1 MQSEEPTWGLTC
13 RGIPLKDRSALRN
26 AGIGGACL
34 SSTLPQGVGLRFATI
49 ATLVLSCHLQVW
61 NPEQAISDISRRKV
75 MMMSSHRAPYALGD
89 TRVTMARPKGRD
101 LARVS

>member
-1 MQSEEPTWGLTC
+1 MSGNPLEGQECLKE
-13 RGIPLKDRSALRN
+13 RGNRWCW
-26 AGIGGACL
+26 CL
-34 SSTLPQGVGLRFATI
+34 AATI